1 MPGLFITLEGIDGAG
16 KSTHLKWLV
25 EYFQTRDRA
34 VLATHEP
41 GGTPLGDAVRALLL
55 QSEHPIHPET
65 EALLLFAARREHLAR
80 VILPAL
86 AEESVVLCDRFT
98 DATFAYQGAGR
109 GVSRARLEAL
119 EQWVQGGVQPD
130 LTLFFDVPVEVGRQR
145 MARERP
151 LDRFEREPADFFER
165 VRAGYLERAARAAA
179 RFRVIDAARPV
190 AEVQSEP
197 EEIFSVYWFIVIN
210 IWN

>member
-16 KSTHLKWLV
+16 KSTHLEWLV
-25 EYFQTRDRA
+25 RYFKTRNRP
-34 VLATHEP
+34 VLATREP

-65 EALLLFAARREHLAR
+65 EVLLLFAARREHLDR

-86 AEESVVLCDRFT
+86 AEGNIVVCDRFT

-109 GVSRARLEAL
+109 GVSSARLEVV
-119 EQWVQGGVQPD
+119 EQWVQGGLQPD

-145 MARERP
+145 MARERAP
-151 LDRFEREPADFFER
+151 DRFEREPADFFER
-165 VRAGYLERAARAAA
+165 VRAGYMDRAARAPA
-179 RFRVIDAARPV
+179 RFRVIDATRSV
-190 AEVQSEP
+190 AEVQKEL
-197 EEIFSVYWFIVIN
+197 EEIVSIY
-210 IWN
+210 